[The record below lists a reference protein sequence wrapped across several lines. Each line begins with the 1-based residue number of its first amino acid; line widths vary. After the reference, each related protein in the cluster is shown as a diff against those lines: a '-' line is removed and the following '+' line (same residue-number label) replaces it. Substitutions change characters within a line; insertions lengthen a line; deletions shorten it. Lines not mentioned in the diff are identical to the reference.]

1 MSDVPSVSSRPIPP
15 PLIMLLGLLL
25 ELALGRWLPL
35 ERWLPAPARYAGA
48 PLLAVGVF
56 LSLWAALLFRRA
68 HTGLRP
74 FSPAT
79 QLVAR
84 GPYRFTRNP
93 MYLGMT
99 ILLVGVAI
107 MTGALTPFLVPPLFM
122 IVITLLFIRYEEAQ
136 MHRTFGADYDA
147 FKRKVRRWL

>member
-1 MSDVPSVSSRPIPP
+1 MSDIPAPSSRPIPP

-25 ELALGRWLPL
+25 EIALGHWLPL
-35 ERWLPAPARYAGA
+35 ERWLPAAARYAGA
-48 PLLAVGVF
+48 PIIAGGVF
-56 LSLWAALLFRRA
+56 LALWAALLFRRV

-107 MTGALTPFLVPPLFM
+107 MTGALSPFFVPPLFM
-122 IVITLLFIRYEEAQ
+122 IVITMLFIRYEEAQ
-136 MHRTFGADYDA
+136 MERTFGADFTA
-147 FKRKVRRWL
+147 FKKKVRRWL